1 LLGLVIIGSLI
12 TTAMLTYVSL
22 VVLGRGIGY
31 TLTLAGI
38 SGFIVAVG
46 IAADSFVIYF
56 ERLKDEIRE
65 GRTPRSAVPRA
76 WVRARR
82 TIITANSVTLMA
94 AVVLYLLS
102 AGQVRGFAFA

>member
-1 LLGLVIIGSLI
+1 
-12 TTAMLTYVSL
+12 
-22 VVLGRGIGY
+22 
-31 TLTLAGI
+31 
-38 SGFIVAVG
+38 IVAVG

-76 WVRARR
+76 WIRARR
-82 TIITANSVTLMA
+82 TIITANVVTLMA

-102 AGQVRGFAFA
+102 AGQVRGFAFALGLATVLDLLVVFRSRHPWLTGRAADR

>member
-1 LLGLVIIGSLI
+1 
-12 TTAMLTYVSL
+12 M
-22 VVLGRGIGY
+22 
-31 TLTLAGI
+31 
-38 SGFIVAVG
+38 AVG
-46 IAADSFVIYF
+46 VAADSFVIYF

-82 TIITANSVTLMA
+82 TIISANAVTLLA

-102 AGQVRGFAFA
+102 AGQVMGSRSRWDWRR